1 MSRYLGVITIYKA
14 LSRNLNN
21 FFKINKDLGENNYRL
36 NIAEVLAGL
45 VDINLYE
52 KWKLED
58 KKKYEELNNIIFQIN
73 NNTDRYYTFD
83 TLASD
88 LWGYG
93 YEAEQSDDF
102 SLDIIEDQ
110 LKLINLCLRGQ
121 YILT

>member
-1 MSRYLGVITIYKA
+1 MIIIYKA

-21 FFKINKDLGENNYRL
+21 FFKINKDLDENNYRL

-45 VDINLYE
+45 TDISLYK
-52 KWKLED
+52 KWKIED

-73 NNTDRYYTFD
+73 NNTNRYYTFN
-83 TLASD
+83 TLAYD

-93 YEAEQSDDF
+93 YKAEQSDNF
-102 SLDIIEDQ
+102 SSDIIEEQ

>member
-1 MSRYLGVITIYKA
+1 MITIYKA

-36 NIAEVLAGL
+36 NIAEVLEGL

-83 TLASD
+83 TLAFD